1 MPVAQ
6 GSVTPLSDDDHANLN
21 RCQYIQVAAVAILV
35 YDFTLTLTDEIYLIW
50 SRKQSLYTA
59 MFYLVRYLSFIDAAV
74 FLLAAFVPLHPTRC
88 LQIYNAQSWLY
99 FFSVF
104 LAAGTLIFRT
114 YAIWKSDARIAWLL
128 SALLLVFTG
137 ISAYFLAHA
146 NHDINLVPI
155 PEPDRILFPG
165 CFVAYGHQT
174 IWIAYLFLLS
184 YETIILALTLFK
196 VVYELRRQQVTPF
209 KIIFRDGLSFYVLL
223 SAASVINVV
232 FFIAVPDVLK
242 ASFVTLHMVLHA
254 VLSGRMILNIR
265 GSLAV
270 QRDEE

>member
-1 MPVAQ
+1 M
-6 GSVTPLSDDDHANLN
+6 SSHSTT
-21 RCQYIQVAAVAILV
+21 VAAVAILV

-88 LQIYNAQSWLY
+88 LQIYNAQSCMYSQSISSRSLYLKSGLY

-137 ISAYFLAHA
+137 ISAYFLARA